1 MVLGPVVLIGIYCIL
16 FFRWFDSQQPPK
28 FNIKEVYMV
37 DSLHFHKGTV
47 DKNISEKAETEIGFS
62 INNGKIKCKL

>member
-1 MVLGPVVLIGIYCIL
+1 
-16 FFRWFDSQQPPK
+16 
-28 FNIKEVYMV
+28 MV

-47 DKNISEKAETEIGFS
+47 DKNFFEKAETEIGFS